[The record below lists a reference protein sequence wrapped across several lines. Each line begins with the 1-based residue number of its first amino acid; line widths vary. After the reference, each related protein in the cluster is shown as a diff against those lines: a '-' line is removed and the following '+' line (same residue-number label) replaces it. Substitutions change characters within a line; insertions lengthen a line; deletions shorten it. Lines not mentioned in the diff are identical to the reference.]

1 MPSPAAT
8 LAPPAKEEAAL
19 TSGSRAGSELPPGQT
34 RPGAHTAPAGGDPTA
49 SRTRSDARTQCAGV
63 PLPDDQGKRDHQSPT
78 VAGER
83 PIVPADLAAA
93 DALLLVL
100 ADALD
105 DTERVRI
112 ATGNR
117 LRALR
122 DDKRLDGTPAADALE
137 ALHGQLTSME
147 HALALDLKRAMRRH
161 PLGPWVAATI
171 GVGEKQAARLLA
183 AIGDPGARPNP
194 AKLWA
199 YCGYHVI
206 DGKRPRRRKG
216 EKANWSNTAK
226 MRARLIAESCIK
238 HAHSPYR
245 AVYDRERAKWAAR
258 DTTDGHRHN
267 HALAVVAK
275 AVLLD
280 MWRAGREA
288 AA

>member
-8 LAPPAKEEAAL
+8 LAPPATTDSL
-19 TSGSRAGSELPPGQT
+19 PNGSARAGSELPPGHT
-34 RPGAHTAPAGGDPTA
+34 SAEAHSPSAGGDPTA
-49 SRTRSDARTQCAGV
+49 SQPAHDAHKRRVGV
-63 PLPDDQGKRDHQSPT
+63 PLSDDHGPLAAHLPN
-78 VAGER
+78 VVGER
-83 PIVPADLAAA
+83 PIIPTDLADA

-238 HAHSPYR
+238 QAHSPYR